1 MAGHS
6 KFKNIMHRKGA
17 QDKKRAK
24 VFSRLGRE
32 ISVSV
37 KTGGPDVES
46 NTRLRSAINTAK
58 SLNMPK
64 DNIERAIK
72 KGEGNDPDSNYE
84 EVRYEGYGPVGTAII
99 VEAMTNNKNRTAAEI
114 RSIFSKSGGNLGE
127 SGSVSFSFRRLG
139 AITIEKNLATEE
151 EIFDFSAEN
160 GSEDL
165 EVNEEDY
172 IVYCEQSALH
182 TLNNKIIS
190 KFGSTKSADLIW
202 KSDTLVE
209 VEKDSAEKL
218 IRQYHTKAPF
228 VKKLMDNVTRKAEDR
243 GKIRT
248 LGGRACHFDLW
259 QPVQFGVFKPLPL
272 EMARKEYDEP
282 LKRAFTYKALNKLI
296 QGSAADMTKKSMVA
310 LYENGIIPHIQIHDE
325 VDISVESDKKAEQII
340 EIMESAVELKVPN
353 KVDYEHGKNWG
364 EIK

>member
-24 VFSRLGRE
+24 TFSRLGKE
-32 ISVSV
+32 IAVAV
-37 KTGGPDVES
+37 KTGGADPES
-46 NTRLRSAINTAK
+46 NIRLRSAINTAK
-58 SLNMPK
+58 NLNMPK

-84 EVRYEGYGPVGTAII
+84 EVRYEGYGPEGTAII

-127 SGSVSFSFRRLG
+127 SGSVSFGFKRLG
-139 AITIEKNLATEE
+139 VITIEKNLATEE
-151 EIFDFSAEN
+151 EIFDFSVEN

-172 IVYCEQSALH
+172 VIYCEQSVLH
-182 TLNNKIIS
+182 ILNNKIVS

-202 KSDTLVE
+202 KSDTSVE

-218 IRQYHTKAPF
+218 F
-228 VKKLMDNVTRKAEDR
+228 KLLNALEDNEDVQ
-243 GKIRT
+243 GVSSNFEVSEET
-248 LGGRACHFDLW
+248 LASL
-259 QPVQFGVFKPLPL
+259 
-272 EMARKEYDEP
+272 
-282 LKRAFTYKALNKLI
+282 T
-296 QGSAADMTKKSMVA
+296 
-310 LYENGIIPHIQIHDE
+310 
-325 VDISVESDKKAEQII
+325 
-340 EIMESAVELKVPN
+340 
-353 KVDYEHGKNWG
+353 
-364 EIK
+364 